1 MEGRLSGHFGREAL
15 QRLLQGKG
23 SEEEAARALQH
34 VVECRPCRAA
44 AASCL
49 AQVRGGERAPVRP
62 REARNALALYLEG
75 KVDGAIETLKAGS
88 WWAEIRNL
96 GPARQIK
103 KIRSTASLQ
112 SVTFFEAVLADAEAT
127 ALTDPFL
134 GESLVRTALA
144 VVDLLP
150 AFQVSRALKHDL
162 RGQALKVIAN
172 CRRLAADFPGAATA
186 IEEAQRFLAEGTGGP
201 GLEAGLL
208 SIRCSLCTDR
218 GEFEDALG
226 YVRRAVEIFR
236 DLEDWRAAAHNAV
249 VEANCLLAADRL
261 EEAIEAARSSLERM
275 PPHNLRLHILARLIL
290 AESLVLQKRPH
301 EALAD
306 FMDARLL
313 SEQADAGTRLRVL
326 KVEAQLLEALGE
338 EAISEKLLRHTLK
351 IYLDQEL
358 YKEAFITLLGLFES
372 FCRRGAQGKAV
383 AVCEEAIAAAEE
395 AGEGCKEQIRHAWEE
410 LLAVVRVRPLG
421 ESELIEARQYF
432 VRNWSVPAGTLLL
445 PRVETAAPAGGVE
458 IPPPPPI
465 PAGDEATPGSFGD
478 ALDAYEK
485 TLTRAALQHAG
496 GNLAEACR
504 LLGITRNTLVKR
516 MQRYGL

>member
-1 MEGRLSGHFGREAL
+1 MEERLSGHFGREAL

-34 VVECRPCRAA
+34 VVECRPCQAV

-49 AQVRGGERAPVRP
+49 AEVRGGERAPVHP
-62 REARNALALYLEG
+62 KEARNALALFLEG
-75 KVDGAIETLKAGS
+75 KVDGAIERLKAGS

-112 SVTFFEAVLADAEAT
+112 SVTFFETVLADAETT

-150 AFQVSRALKHDL
+150 AFQVSRALKNDL

-186 IEEAQRFLAEGTGGP
+186 IEEAQRFVAEGTGNP

-208 SIRCSLCTDR
+208 SIRCSLCSDR
-218 GEFEDALG
+218 GEFEKALE
-226 YVRRAVEIFR
+226 YVHRAVEISR
-236 DLEDWRAAAHNAV
+236 DLRDWRAVAHNRV
-249 VEANCLLAADRL
+249 VEANCLLAANRP
-261 EEAIEAARSSLERM
+261 EEAIEAAYFTLECM
-275 PPHNLRLHILARLIL
+275 PPQELRLLIL
-290 AESLVLQKRPH
+290 AKLILTEGLVLLKRSYEAIPH
-301 EALAD
+301 LMEAKS
-306 FMDARLL
+306 L
-313 SEQADAGTRLRVL
+313 SAQADPATRLKAL
-326 KVEAQLLEALGE
+326 YFEAQLLEGLGE
-338 EAISEKLLRHTLK
+338 ASASERLLRHTVK

-358 YKEAFITLLGLFES
+358 YKEAFLTLLTLFENL
-372 FCRRGAQGKAV
+372 CRRGAQDKAV
-383 AVCEEAIAAAEE
+383 ALCEEAITAATE
-395 AGEGCKEQIRHAWEE
+395 AGEGCNEQIRHAWEE
-410 LLAVVRVRPLG
+410 LLEVVRLRPLG

-432 VRNWSVPAGTLLL
+432 VRNWSVPAGTFLL
-445 PRVETAAPAGGVE
+445 PRVETAAPAGGAE

-465 PAGDEATPGSFGD
+465 PAGDEAAPGSFAD

-485 TLTRAALQHAG
+485 TLTRAALQQAG